1 MNYSLSFP
9 RMTLLGIAFMG
20 CLAAANATASQ
31 TTNASSPPPP
41 KNLGHIPLPEQV
53 PYLNTPQ
60 RYPVGNGVA
69 MAVGEATGEWS
80 QLAGPGYTSPNFITS
95 EALTLEIDGVE
106 QPLRVEMKRAR
117 ETGVYYGFTV
127 CGDLQVRLIDYAC
140 WGQPW
145 ISRLVMIDN
154 TSGAVSH
161 SVRIKAMVL
170 PKAGAGM
177 THWLVK
183 DADNEDCGIAIKAD
197 ASVWMPSGGK
207 NVADKSVVIA
217 FTDPAG
223 TAVLG
228 SNSCTLATKLTEIA
242 PGGSYNAALGHY
254 FRQGAAPDDQCMAA
268 IRAMDSVGDLEKCV
282 TDWQLWFEHVGP
294 GYQLGNIKDERAR
307 NLVEGALAILK
318 TIQSQDGGL
327 IAHAT
332 FYKDGYIRDA
342 VLGLRGLTATGHF
355 DESKRWL
362 IWLDHKFALY
372 GHIPDAA
379 SCEASLADGST
390 KGDMGNANVEE
401 TALVL
406 LCARDYYHAT
416 QDLQTLN
423 AIHPSLQYCMDVQLK
438 EAVANGYKLEFNG
451 DETEVCG
458 AVNISPTGTQ
468 AGLLAQKQDWAL
480 SSVALCAASL
490 DFYIE
495 YLQARGED
503 PTSYRNTQTG
513 ATLNLKTELNHLLQ
527 AMDTDFWRT
536 NVPELPE
543 GFHDCFRIK
552 SDMSWPLK
560 RIVNLT
566 LMPVYFGTPY
576 PADEKAKDVSAM
588 AHYFDEKSGF
598 LPLVPGANGFDGH
611 DLGYL
616 LWSLVEVGNPKK
628 TEVYQA
634 LVNGPTADCWGTF
647 NEAYSGNGT
656 RNSHD
661 LRTLE
666 TGCNISA
673 IAKYWDLKP

>member
-1 MNYSLSFP
+1 MMSV
-9 RMTLLGIAFMG
+9 GIALIG
-20 CLAAANATASQ
+20 CVAVAKSTAAQSIGDAGLAVPQA
-31 TTNASSPPPP
+31 P
-41 KNLGHIPLPEQV
+41 KNLGHILLPEQV

-60 RYPVGNGVA
+60 RYPVGNGVD
-69 MAVGEATGEWS
+69 MAVGEASGEWS

-95 EALTLEIDGVE
+95 ETLTLEVDGVE
-106 QPLRVEMKRAR
+106 QPLHVEMKRAR
-117 ETGVYYGFTV
+117 KTGVYYGYTV
-127 CGDLQVRLIDYAC
+127 CGDLQVRLIDDAC
-140 WGQPW
+140 WGQPG

-154 TSGAVSH
+154 TSATVSH
-161 SVRIKAMVL
+161 NVQIKAMVQ
-170 PKAGAGM
+170 PITGTGI

-183 DADNEDCGIAIKAD
+183 DVDNEDCGMAIQAD
-197 ASVWMPSGGK
+197 TSVWMRSGKK
-207 NVADKSVVIA
+207 NLTNKSVVIS

-223 TAVLG
+223 TAALEG
-228 SNSCTLATKLTEIA
+228 NTYALETKLTGIA
-242 PGGSYNAALGHY
+242 PGGSYQVALYHY
-254 FRQGAAPDDQCMAA
+254 FRQDATPDDQCVNA
-268 IRAMDSVGDLEKCV
+268 IRAMDSVGNLEKCV

-294 GYQLGNIKDERAR
+294 GYQLGNITEERAR
-307 NLVEGALAILK
+307 NLMEGALAILK
-318 TIQSQDGGL
+318 TNQSQDGGI

-332 FYKDGYIRDA
+332 FYKYGYIRDA

-355 DESKRWL
+355 DESKQWL

-372 GHIPDAA
+372 KHIPDAA
-379 SCEASLADGST
+379 GCEASLADRSNE
-390 KGDMGNANVEE
+390 GDMGNANVEE

-416 QDLQTLN
+416 KDLQTLN
-423 AIHPSLQYCMDVQLK
+423 AVHQSLQYCMDVQLK

-468 AGLLAQKQDWAL
+468 AGVHAQQQDWAL
-480 SSVALCAASL
+480 SSVALCAVSL

-503 PTSYRNTQTG
+503 PTSYLNAQTG
-513 ATLNLKTELNHLLQ
+513 TTMNLNTELNNLLQ
-527 AMDTDFWRT
+527 AMDADFWRT
-536 NVPELPE
+536 DVPEIPG
-543 GFHDCFRIK
+543 GFHDSFRIK
-552 SDMSWPLK
+552 SDMSWPQK

-566 LMPVYFGTPY
+566 LMPVYFGTPC
-576 PADEKAKDVSAM
+576 PANEKAKDVSAI
-588 AHYFDEKSGF
+588 AQYFDKKNGF
-598 LPLVPGANGFDGH
+598 LPLVPGGNGFDGH

-634 LVNGPTADCWGTF
+634 LVNGPTADCWGSF

-666 TGCNISA
+666 TGCNVSA